1 MTEHLD
7 PTQLD
12 EDALDD
18 VSGGGNVLEPVATR
32 KPLSGRFEA
41 SGGISLKSPKLGGF
55 NASALN
61 KLK

>member
-1 MTEHLD
+1 MSQHLD

-18 VSGGGNVLEPVATR
+18 VSGGGVLEPVATR

-41 SGGISLKSPKLGGF
+41 NSGVSLTSSKLGGLD
-55 NASALN
+55 ASALN